1 MANTKKLSKL
11 SGINDFLGQNT
22 NFALVKFEKTT
33 HIALESLR
41 KQLKASE
48 SKMKV
53 VKNSLFEKSI
63 NKLGFGLLNGL
74 TGWTALFFEP
84 MREEN
89 KFTGIVK
96 GSWRTITNTVGGA
109 LHILTFPVPIDI
121 PLPDGGVNFE

>member
-1 MANTKKLSKL
+1 MPEILRTLT
-11 SGINDFLGQNT
+11 ITPENDMKPWLRSL
-22 NFALVKFEKTT
+22 FALSIFFFFARPASAAIENWQPSPWTKETT
-33 HIALESLR
+33 S
-41 KQLKASE
+41 
-48 SKMKV
+48 
-53 VKNSLFEKSI
+53 FEKSI